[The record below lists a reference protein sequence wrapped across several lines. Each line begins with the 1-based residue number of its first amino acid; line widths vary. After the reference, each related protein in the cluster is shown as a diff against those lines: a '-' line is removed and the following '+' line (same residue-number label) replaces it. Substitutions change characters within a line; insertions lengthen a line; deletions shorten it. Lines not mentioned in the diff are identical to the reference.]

1 MPTSSGSHVDDYM
14 RNLVEEDE
22 QLYKKQ
28 FSRYI
33 KNGVTADGMED
44 MYKEVRRGA
53 TWILM
58 MIHLCLTNPGG
69 QNVI

>member
-1 MPTSSGSHVDDYM
+1 MRKGERGGGRRGQQGWTRPRLRAHIFSSHVDDYM

-28 FSRYI
+28 FNRYT

-44 MYKEVRRGA
+44 MYKEVRMG
-53 TWILM
+53 
-58 MIHLCLTNPGG
+58 
-69 QNVI
+69 